1 MKKKTVAKKAT
12 KKTVRK
18 VTKKVV
24 KKPVKKAVHKVTKK
38 VTKRKYT
45 RRAPA
50 LDHEPKEAVE
60 ISINVEAPEDLLQ
73 AVQRDYIESLQA
85 QLEAKDA
92 PSFLETIEI
101 LDITA
106 LNNFEIVSILADLE
120 RLGYKVYQPELHL
133 RMASPTDINVLVHA
147 VSSRHLKFNHI
158 NRLVAFAS
166 AGEIDRSDAVS
177 RVVSMEVDLCPHIRA
192 TDPGKRVKPS
202 VEVDGQ
208 LYDLRT

>member
-18 VTKKVV
+18 VTKKVT
-24 KKPVKKAVHKVTKK
+24 KKPAKKATKK

-60 ISINVEAPEDLLQ
+60 ISINVEASEDLLQ

-85 QLEAKDA
+85 QLKAKDA

-101 LDITA
+101 LDLSDVSVTEFVLVLQDLEDKGYRFNSGGNAGLILPTSPGMVSNMLINKYQSLKLNHVNRLLSFATYGEVESSTA
-106 LNNFEIVSILADLE
+106 LA
-120 RLGYKVYQPELHL
+120 K
-133 RMASPTDINVLVHA
+133 
-147 VSSRHLKFNHI
+147 
-158 NRLVAFAS
+158 
-166 AGEIDRSDAVS
+166 
-177 RVVSMEVDLCPHIRA
+177 VVSVESETLVIQT